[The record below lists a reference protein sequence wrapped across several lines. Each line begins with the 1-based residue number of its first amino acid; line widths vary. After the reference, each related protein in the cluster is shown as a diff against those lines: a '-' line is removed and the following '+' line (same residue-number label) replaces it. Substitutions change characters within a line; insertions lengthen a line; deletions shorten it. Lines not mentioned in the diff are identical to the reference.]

1 MNRQEKFWQSEYAH
15 EYILRNSNFD
25 VKSGIS
31 AWQIMLSKTN
41 LNDINSILE
50 FGCNIGRNIEV
61 LEQLIPNSKK
71 SIVEISPEAF
81 NIVTNRF
88 DLFMAQNT
96 SILESNLDS
105 NSQNLVFT
113 SGVLIHVEPNDL
125 LETMAKMFEV
135 SNRYILI
142 CEMFSR
148 TPKTVHY
155 RESNDLLFTRDF
167 GRFFLQN
174 FNCSVVDYGFL
185 WGHYFD
191 DAGFDDANFW
201 LFEKNK

>member
-15 EYILRNSNFD
+15 EYILRNSKFD
-25 VKSGIS
+25 VQGGIS
-31 AWQIMLSKTN
+31 AWKIMLSKTN
-41 LNDINSILE
+41 LNGINSILE
-50 FGCNIGRNIEV
+50 FGCNIGRNLEV

-81 NIVTNRF
+81 DIVTNRF
-88 DLFMAQNT
+88 DLFEAQNT

-125 LETMAKMFEV
+125 LKTMAKMFDV

-174 FNCSVVDYGFL
+174 FNCRVVDYGFL

-201 LFEKNK
+201 LFEKIK